1 MVKIRRKCNYN
12 SRNLGLAMNRLFH
25 GLKQNNFA
33 LRYVTAQL
41 ASKAT
46 AAIAQLYAIYV
57 FSKILPL
64 SDAALIFI
72 LLGYGIWIQVFEFG
86 LSQVIQNALNINKIT
101 VSGIC
106 KIISLHY
113 VLMISFTVLVIIFP
127 EKLNLFQGERRL
139 YGEDFNRLAFPI
151 GVAFLLVSTNNVLVQ
166 RLLLVTNLAMVASK
180 LTFYQG
186 FFCIVMLM
194 LLKLF
199 GANLFGSVFLYLS
212 IPILTFA
219 PLALKIARK
228 ALRNYKK
235 TNVDWQWMMSNA
247 IGFWGLTAMSSFYLG
262 ADYFFAARHLTNEEM
277 IAYHF
282 ASRLFFISYVA
293 YFAYVQY
300 KAKSIS
306 SKTCIGNPQQIWVV
320 AKNAVGI
327 GVLCVFLVL
336 LLTIFLDQSGG
347 LELIGVG
354 GLVVIPLII
363 SAATYYAARV
373 FRDVGLVIIWNLGH
387 QRLLY
392 VVHLL
397 ELMGCLL
404 LLNTL
409 ASDLGGAGIFFSM
422 ALIAAFSAAI
432 IYAALFRV
440 TPRSSG

>member
-1 MVKIRRKCNYN
+1 MK
-12 SRNLGLAMNRLFH
+12 LGFKFNQALS
-25 GLKQNNFA
+25 GLIANNPS
-33 LRYVTAQL
+33 LQYVSAQL
-41 ASKAT
+41 ASKAI
-46 AAIAQLYAIYV
+46 AAVAQLYAIYV

-64 SDAALIFI
+64 SDAALIFV
-72 LLGYGIWIQVFEFG
+72 LLGYGIWIQVFELG
-86 LSQVIQNALNINKIT
+86 LSQIIQNALNIKKIT

-113 VLMISFTVLVIIFP
+113 VLMISFALLVIIFP
-127 EKLNLFQGERRL
+127 EKLILFQGERRL
-139 YGEDFNRLAFPI
+139 YGEDLNRLAFAI
-151 GVAFLLVSTNNVLVQ
+151 GVALLLVSTNNVLVQ

-186 FFCIVMLM
+186 FFCIVMLV

-199 GANLFGSVFLYLS
+199 GASLFGSVFLYLS

-228 ALRNYKK
+228 ALRNHKK
-235 TNVDWQWMMSNA
+235 TNIDWHWMISNA
-247 IGFWGLTAMSSFYLG
+247 ISFWGLTAMSSFYLG

-306 SKTCIGNPQQIWVV
+306 SETCIGNPQQIWVV
-320 AKNAVGI
+320 AKNAVRI

-336 LLTIFLDQSGG
+336 LITILLDRSGG

-363 SAATYYAARV
+363 SAAIYYAARV

-397 ELMGCLL
+397 EVMGCLL

-409 ASDLGGAGIFFSM
+409 TSDLGGAGIFFSM

-432 IYAALFRV
+432 IYTALFRV

>member
-1 MVKIRRKCNYN
+1 MK
-12 SRNLGLAMNRLFH
+12 LGFKFN
-25 GLKQNNFA
+25 QA
-33 LRYVTAQL
+33 LRGLIANNPSLQYVSAQL
-41 ASKAT
+41 ASKAI

-64 SDAALIFI
+64 SDTALIFI

-86 LSQVIQNALNINKIT
+86 LSQVIQNALNLKKIT

-113 VLMISFTVLVIIFP
+113 VLMISFAVLVIISP

-139 YGEDFNRLAFPI
+139 YGEDLNRLAFAI
-151 GVAFLLVSTNNVLVQ
+151 GVALLLVSTNNVLVQ

-186 FFCIVMLM
+186 FFSIVMLM

-199 GANLFGSVFLYLS
+199 GASLFGSVFLYLS
-212 IPILTFA
+212 IPILTFT
-219 PLALKIARK
+219 PLALKIAGK
-228 ALRNYKK
+228 ALRDYKK
-235 TNVDWQWMMSNA
+235 PNIDWQWMMSNA
-247 IGFWGLTAMSSFYLG
+247 IGFWGLTAMSSTYLG
-262 ADYFFAARHLTNEEM
+262 ADYFFAARLLTNEKM

-293 YFAYVQY
+293 YFAYIQY
-300 KAKSIS
+300 NAKSIS
-306 SKTCIGNPQQIWVV
+306 SETSIGNPQHIWVV

-336 LLTIFLDQSGG
+336 VVTVFLDRSGC
-347 LELIGVG
+347 LELIGVSD
-354 GLVVIPLII
+354 LVVVPLII
-363 SAATYYAARV
+363 SAAVYYGTRV
-373 FRDVGLVIIWNLGH
+373 FRDVGLVIIWNLGR

-392 VVHLL
+392 VIHLL
-397 ELMGCLL
+397 EVMGCLL

-409 ASDLGGAGIFFSM
+409 TPELGGAGIFLSM
-422 ALIAAFSAAI
+422 ALVSAVTAGT
-432 IYAALFRV
+432 IYAVLGRV
-440 TPRSSG
+440 SPRSS

>member
-1 MVKIRRKCNYN
+1 MK
-12 SRNLGLAMNRLFH
+12 LGFEF
-25 GLKQNNFA
+25 KQA
-33 LRYVTAQL
+33 LRGSIVNNPALQYVSAQL

-86 LSQVIQNALNINKIT
+86 LSQVIQNALNLKKIT

-113 VLMISFTVLVIIFP
+113 LLMIFFTVLVVIFP
-127 EKLNLFQGERRL
+127 EKLNLFQGERQL
-139 YGEDFNRLAFPI
+139 YGEDLNRLAFPL
-151 GVAFLLVSTNNVLVQ
+151 GVALLLVSTNNVLVI

-180 LTFYQG
+180 LAFYQG
-186 FFCIVMLM
+186 IFSIFVLM

-199 GANLFGSVFLYLS
+199 GASLFDSVFIYLS

-219 PLALKIARK
+219 PLAIKIARK
-228 ALRNYKK
+228 SLRNRKK
-235 TNVDWQWMMSNA
+235 PIVDLKWMVTNA
-247 IGFWGLTAMSSFYLG
+247 IGFWGLTAMSSIYMG
-262 ADYFFAARHLTNEEM
+262 ADYFFAARYLTNEEM

-293 YFAYVQY
+293 YFAFVQY

-306 SKTCIGNPQQIWVV
+306 SETCIGNPQQIWVV
-320 AKNAVGI
+320 AKNAVAI

-336 LLTIFLDQSGG
+336 LLTIFLDRSGG
-347 LELIGVG
+347 LELIGAD
-354 GLVVIPLII
+354 GLVVMPLII
-363 SAATYYAARV
+363 SATIYYGARV
-373 FRDVGLVIIWNLGH
+373 FRDVGLVIIWNMGR

-392 VVHLL
+392 LVHML
-397 ELMGCLL
+397 EVMGCLIM
-404 LLNTL
+404 LNILTPE
-409 ASDLGGAGIFFSM
+409 LGGAEIFFAM
-422 ALIAAFSAAI
+422 GLVAAFSAAI
-432 IYAALFRV
+432 IYAVLFRV
-440 TPRSSG
+440 SPSSS

>member
-1 MVKIRRKCNYN
+1 MTFSV
-12 SRNLGLAMNRLFH
+12 LW
-25 GLKQNNFA
+25 
-33 LRYVTAQL
+33 YVSAQL
-41 ASKAT
+41 ASKAI
-46 AAIAQLYAIYV
+46 AAIAQIYSIYV

-64 SDAALIFI
+64 SEAALIFI

-86 LSQVIQNALNINKIT
+86 LSQVIQNALNQKKIT

-113 VLMISFTVLVIIFP
+113 LLMIFFTVLVVIFP
-127 EKLNLFQGERRL
+127 ENLNLFQGERQL
-139 YGEDFNRLAFPI
+139 YGEDLNRLAFPL
-151 GVAFLLVSTNNVLVQ
+151 GVTLLLVSTNNVLVQ

-180 LTFYQG
+180 LAFYQG
-186 FFCIVMLM
+186 IFSIFVLM

-199 GANLFGSVFLYLS
+199 GASLFDSIFIYLS

-219 PLALKIARK
+219 PLAIKIARK
-228 ALRNYKK
+228 SLRKRKK
-235 TNVDWQWMMSNA
+235 PIVDWKWIVTNA
-247 IGFWGLTAMSSFYLG
+247 IGFWGLTAMSSIYMG

-293 YFAYVQY
+293 YFAFVQY

-306 SKTCIGNPQQIWVV
+306 SETCIGNPQQIWVV
-320 AKNAVGI
+320 AKNAVII
-327 GVLCVFLVL
+327 GVFCVFLIL
-336 LLTIFLDQSGG
+336 LLTIFLDRSGR

-363 SAATYYAARV
+363 SAAIYYGARV

-392 VVHLL
+392 AVHLL
-397 ELMGCLL
+397 EVMGCLL

-409 ASDLGGAGIFFSM
+409 SSDSGGAGIFFSM
-422 ALIAAFSAAI
+422 AFIAAFSATI
-432 IYAALFRV
+432 IYTVLFRV
-440 TPRSSG
+440 TSRSSG

>member
-1 MVKIRRKCNYN
+1 MK
-12 SRNLGLAMNRLFH
+12 LGFEF
-25 GLKQNNFA
+25 KQALSGSIVNNPA
-33 LRYVTAQL
+33 LQYVSAQL

-86 LSQVIQNALNINKIT
+86 LSQVIQNALNLKKIT

-113 VLMISFTVLVIIFP
+113 LLMIFFTVLVVIFP
-127 EKLNLFQGERRL
+127 EKLNLFQGERQL
-139 YGEDFNRLAFPI
+139 YGEDLNRLAFPS
-151 GVAFLLVSTNNVLVQ
+151 GVALLLVSTNNVLVI

-180 LTFYQG
+180 LAFYQG
-186 FFCIVMLM
+186 IFSIFVLM

-199 GANLFGSVFLYLS
+199 GASLFDSVFIYLS

-219 PLALKIARK
+219 PLAIKIARK
-228 ALRNYKK
+228 SLRNRKK
-235 TNVDWQWMMSNA
+235 PIVDLKWMVTNS
-247 IGFWGLTAMSSFYLG
+247 IGFWGLTAMSSIYMG

-293 YFAYVQY
+293 YFAFVQY

-306 SKTCIGNPQQIWVV
+306 SETCIGNPQQIWVV
-320 AKNAVGI
+320 AKNAVAI

-336 LLTIFLDQSGG
+336 LLTIFLDRSGG
-347 LELIGVG
+347 LELIGAD
-354 GLVVIPLII
+354 GLVVMPLII
-363 SAATYYAARV
+363 SATIYYGARV
-373 FRDVGLVIIWNLGH
+373 FRDVGLVIIWNMGR

-392 VVHLL
+392 VVHML
-397 ELMGCLL
+397 EVMGCLIM
-404 LLNTL
+404 LNILTPE
-409 ASDLGGAGIFFSM
+409 LGGAEIFFAM
-422 ALIAAFSAAI
+422 GLVAAFSAAI
-432 IYAALFRV
+432 IYGVLCRV
-440 TPRSSG
+440 SPSSS